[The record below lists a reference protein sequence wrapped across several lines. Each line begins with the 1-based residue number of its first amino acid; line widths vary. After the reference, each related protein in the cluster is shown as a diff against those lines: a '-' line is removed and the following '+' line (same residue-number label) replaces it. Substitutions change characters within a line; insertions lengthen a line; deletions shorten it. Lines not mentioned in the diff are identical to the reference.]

1 MDAREVLDAAEGI
14 FDEMAVPVA
23 SFVLDGFVLPV
34 DTPRNDRDDAVAAQ
48 ICPDSI
54 GVIALVS
61 LQIAR
66 SLEFVE

>member
-1 MDAREVLDAAEGI
+1 MDAPEVLDAADGI

-23 SFVLDGFVLPV
+23 SFDLDGFALPI

-54 GVIALVS
+54 GVIVLVS
-61 LQIAR
+61 QQIAR
-66 SLEFVE
+66 SLEFV